1 MADNL
6 STFVAVSA
14 GGLVTNIDPL
24 TQASQL
30 SGSAIRMINY
40 EPALSGGYRRI
51 SGYQNDFGTVTGS
64 GPVLGVCVNG
74 NLNDGIFA
82 CRKPT
87 SGYNYLYRWDIA
99 TTAWVAITSAG
110 TPNMTNV
117 SRVRFTSFN
126 WATENIVLT
135 DGVNLGAIYN
145 GTTYVQLTSISSN
158 TAPAAPKFSEEFAS
172 HLFLAGDATEPYNIF
187 FSAPLNATD
196 FSPANGAGVINVG
209 FTITAIKKFRNELF
223 IFGANS
229 IKKLTGNNI
238 ANFALESVTAN
249 LGCVSPDSVVEFGG
263 DLLFLGPDGIRPISG
278 TDRIGDVELAPV
290 SKEIQSI
297 FDNYYLSEQI
307 TDISIVVLRKKS
319 QFRFFFKNDS
329 SLSLIGA
336 IRKSANK
343 QSIFEYSQLVG
354 IEANC
359 VASGYIGQFEYVIHG
374 DGSGKVFRQ
383 ERGTSFDG
391 DEIFSLY
398 QTPYFYMEDPE
409 IRKIIYK
416 VTTFLK
422 SEGNT
427 EVFVGISYDYDDT
440 NTSNPASYNFSTEG
454 AAAVFGTAIY
464 DAGDIYDGN
473 PSPKALNNIA
483 GSGKSVS
490 VSYVTNNT
498 NASHT
503 IQAITLTYG
512 LGDRH

>member
-1 MADNL
+1 MADTLN
-6 STFVAVSA
+6 TFVAVSS

-30 SGSAIRMINY
+30 AGSAIRMINY

-51 SGYQNDFGTVTGS
+51 SGYQNDFGTVTGT
-64 GPVLGVCVNG
+64 GPVLGVHVNG
-74 NLNDGIFA
+74 NLHDGIFA

-87 SGYNYLYRWDIA
+87 SGYNYLYYWN
-99 TTAWVAITSAG
+99 TSTSAWVAITSAG

-117 SRVRFTSFN
+117 SRVRFNSFN
-126 WATENIVLT
+126 WSGEVIVLT
-135 DGVNLGAIYN
+135 DGINPAATYN
-145 GTTYVQLTSISSN
+145 GTTYTQITAA
-158 TAPAAPKFSEEFAS
+158 TAPDNPVFSEEFAS
-172 HLFLAGDATEPYNIF
+172 HLFLAGDSDEPYNLF

-196 FSPANGAGVINVG
+196 FTPANGSGVINVG
-209 FTITAIKKFRNELF
+209 FDIKTIKKFRNQLF
-223 IFGANS
+223 IFGANN

-238 ANFALESVTAN
+238 ANFVLENVTSN
-249 LGCVSPDSVVEFGG
+249 LGCLAPDSVVEFGG

-278 TDRIGDVELAPV
+278 TDKIGDIELAPV

-307 TDISIVVLRKKS
+307 PDISIVVLRKKS

-359 VASGYIGQFEYVIHG
+359 VASGYVGQYEYVIHG
-374 DGSGKVFRQ
+374 DSAGKVHRQ
-383 ERGTSFDG
+383 ERGASFDG
-391 DEIFSLY
+391 DDIFSLY

-409 IRKIIYK
+409 IRKILYK

-503 IQAITLTYG
+503 IQAVTLTYG
-512 LGDRH
+512 LGDRY